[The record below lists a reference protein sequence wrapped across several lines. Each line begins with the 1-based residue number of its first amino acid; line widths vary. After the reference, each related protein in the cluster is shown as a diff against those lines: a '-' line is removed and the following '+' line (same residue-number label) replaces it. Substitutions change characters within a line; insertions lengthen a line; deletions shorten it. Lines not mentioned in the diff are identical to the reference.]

1 VAEGGKPLQSMP
13 PQAAQQPAG
22 PRDPQPP
29 SDADALRVELARREA
44 ALRQALRELSQARSQ
59 LSEALS
65 QRDERSGAAA
75 LANAEWARLG
85 AETAELHAR
94 IGHLTRRAPEPL
106 LTPFTV
112 ARLSE
117 ASRKL
122 RCPRCA
128 GAMTEYTFHVVRAD
142 KCDECYGI
150 FFDNGEL
157 EVVIADTLE
166 IRDEQWQHFGDL
178 FRRSP

>member
-1 VAEGGKPLQSMP
+1 MAEGGKDLETAISP
-13 PQAAQQPAG
+13 AGQQPAA
-22 PRDPQPP
+22 PRDRPP
-29 SDADALRVELARREA
+29 STDESLRLELLRREA
-44 ALRQALRELSQARSQ
+44 ALQQALRDLSQARSQ
-59 LSEALS
+59 LAEALS
-65 QRDERSGAAA
+65 QRDERSSAAD

-85 AETAELHAR
+85 AETAGLHAR
-94 IGHLTRRAPEPL
+94 LALLTRRAPEPL

-112 ARLSE
+112 ARLTE
-117 ASRKL
+117 ASKKL

-128 GAMTEYTFHVVRAD
+128 GAMTEYTHQVVRAD

-157 EVVIADTLE
+157 EVVIAGTLE
-166 IRDEQWQHFGDL
+166 IRDEQWQAFGDL

>member
-1 VAEGGKPLQSMP
+1 MAEQE
-13 PQAAQQPAG
+13 
-22 PRDPQPP
+22 P
-29 SDADALRVELARREA
+29 SRQVPEEALRKRLAEREA
-44 ALRQALRELSQARSQ
+44 ALAQALRELVQARSQ
-59 LSEALS
+59 LAEALA
-65 QRDERSGAAA
+65 QRDERSGAAD

-94 IGHLTRRAPEPL
+94 LAHLTRQAPEPI

-112 ARLSE
+112 ARLS
-117 ASRKL
+117 AAAKKL

-128 GAMTEYTFHVVRAD
+128 GPMTEYTHKDVRAD

-157 EVVIADTLE
+157 EVVIAGTLE
-166 IRDEQWQHFGDL
+166 IRDEQWAAFGEL
-178 FRRSP
+178 FRRR